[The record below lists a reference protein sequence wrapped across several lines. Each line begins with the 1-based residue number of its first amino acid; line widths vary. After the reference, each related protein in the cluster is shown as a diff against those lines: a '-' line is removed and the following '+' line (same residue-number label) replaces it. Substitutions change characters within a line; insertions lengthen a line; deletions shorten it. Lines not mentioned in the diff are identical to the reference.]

1 MYQFPEGF
9 YTKVT
14 VKKEI
19 TTTIAID
26 KKAAIQKNTET
37 KSSADIEMTSGDRK
51 QTVHVED
58 VRKLEEEMK
67 NLAEKMKEEKKDVC
81 HPSSQEKK
89 ENIFCP
95 ANQEKQKAIA
105 QLMMPENQGNLTQLM
120 MSGSQENFARPMTLE
135 SQERNLSY
143 GNMNI
148 THLPILMK
156 ENLTK
161 ECARRGKE
169 KMGERFYSAFYEDGY
184 CTKTVVS
191 SDGTECIR
199 DEQYT
204 KAGYYYEKENE
215 IAKKQISGHY
225 FEDLAEQVKQI

>member
-14 VKKEI
+14 VKKET
-19 TTTIAID
+19 TTTIVID
-26 KKAAIQKNTET
+26 KEAAIQKNTET
-37 KSSADIEMTSGDRK
+37 KSSANIEMTSGDRM
-51 QTVHVED
+51 QTVHVKD
-58 VRKLEEEMK
+58 VRKLEEEME
-67 NLAEKMKEEKKDVC
+67 NLAEKMKEE
-81 HPSSQEKK
+81 QK
-89 ENIFCP
+89 EVFQP
-95 ANQEKQKAIA
+95 ANQEKRKALA
-105 QLMMPENQGNLTQLM
+105 QPM
-120 MSGSQENFARPMTLE
+120 MSGSQEDFARPMTLE

-204 KAGYYYEKENE
+204 KAGYCYEKENE
-215 IAKKQISGHY
+215 IAKKQIGGHY

>member
-14 VKKEI
+14 VKKET
-19 TTTIAID
+19 TTTIVID
-26 KKAAIQKNTET
+26 KEAAIQKNTET

-51 QTVHVED
+51 QTVHVKD
-58 VRKLEEEMK
+58 VRKLEEEME
-67 NLAEKMKEEKKDVC
+67 NLAEKMKEE
-81 HPSSQEKK
+81 QK
-89 ENIFCP
+89 EVFQP
-95 ANQEKQKAIA
+95 ANQEKRKALA
-105 QLMMPENQGNLTQLM
+105 QPM
-120 MSGSQENFARPMTLE
+120 MSGSQEDFARPMTLE
-135 SQERNLSY
+135 SQERNLTY

-204 KAGYYYEKENE
+204 KAGYCYEKENE

>member
-14 VKKEI
+14 VKKET
-19 TTTIAID
+19 TTTIVID
-26 KKAAIQKNTET
+26 KEAAIQKNTET

-51 QTVHVED
+51 QTVHVKD
-58 VRKLEEEMK
+58 VRKLEEEME
-67 NLAEKMKEEKKDVC
+67 NLAEKMKEE
-81 HPSSQEKK
+81 QK
-89 ENIFCP
+89 EVFQP
-95 ANQEKQKAIA
+95 ANQEKQKA
-105 QLMMPENQGNLTQLM
+105 LTQPM
-120 MSGSQENFARPMTLE
+120 MSGSQEDFAKPMTLE

-204 KAGYYYEKENE
+204 KAGYCYEKENE

>member
-19 TTTIAID
+19 TTTIVID

-67 NLAEKMKEEKKDVC
+67 NLAEKMKEEQKDVF
-81 HPSSQEKK
+81 Q
-89 ENIFCP
+89 P
-95 ANQEKQKAIA
+95 AIQEKQKNLA
-105 QLMMPENQGNLTQLM
+105 QLIQPGK
-120 MSGSQENFARPMTLE
+120 QENFFQPAI
-135 SQERNLSY
+135 QERNLSY

-169 KMGERFYSAFYEDGY
+169 KKGERFYSAFYEDGY
-184 CTKTVVS
+184 CTRTVVS

-204 KAGYYYEKENE
+204 KAGYCYEKENE
-215 IAKKQISGHY
+215 IAKKQIGGHY

>member
-14 VKKEI
+14 VKKET
-19 TTTIAID
+19 TTTIVID
-26 KKAAIQKNTET
+26 KEAAIQKNTET

-51 QTVHVED
+51 QTVHVKD
-58 VRKLEEEMK
+58 VRKLEEEME
-67 NLAEKMKEEKKDVC
+67 NLAEKMKEE
-81 HPSSQEKK
+81 QK
-89 ENIFCP
+89 EVFQP
-95 ANQEKQKAIA
+95 ANQEKRKALA
-105 QLMMPENQGNLTQLM
+105 QPM
-120 MSGSQENFARPMTLE
+120 MSGNQEDFARPMTLE
-135 SQERNLSY
+135 SQERNLTY

-204 KAGYYYEKENE
+204 KAGYCYEKENE

>member
-14 VKKEI
+14 VKKET
-19 TTTIAID
+19 TTTIVID
-26 KKAAIQKNTET
+26 KEAAIQKNTET

-51 QTVHVED
+51 QTVHVKD
-58 VRKLEEEMK
+58 VRKLEEEME
-67 NLAEKMKEEKKDVC
+67 NLAEKMKEE
-81 HPSSQEKK
+81 QK
-89 ENIFCP
+89 EVFQP
-95 ANQEKQKAIA
+95 ANQEKRKALA
-105 QLMMPENQGNLTQLM
+105 QPM
-120 MSGSQENFARPMTLE
+120 MSGNQEDFARPMTLE
-135 SQERNLSY
+135 SQERNLTY

-169 KMGERFYSAFYEDGY
+169 KMGERFHSAFYEDGY

-204 KAGYYYEKENE
+204 KAGYCYEKENE

>member
-14 VKKEI
+14 VKKET
-19 TTTIAID
+19 TTTIVID
-26 KKAAIQKNTET
+26 KEAAIQKNTET

-51 QTVHVED
+51 QTVHVKD
-58 VRKLEEEMK
+58 VRKLEEEME
-67 NLAEKMKEEKKDVC
+67 NLAEKMKEE
-81 HPSSQEKK
+81 QK
-89 ENIFCP
+89 EVFQP
-95 ANQEKQKAIA
+95 ANQEKQKALA
-105 QLMMPENQGNLTQLM
+105 QPM
-120 MSGSQENFARPMTLE
+120 MSGSQEDFARPMTLE
-135 SQERNLSY
+135 SQERNLTY

-161 ECARRGKE
+161 ECVRRGKE

-204 KAGYYYEKENE
+204 KAGYCYEKENE
-215 IAKKQISGHY
+215 IAKKQIGGHY

>member
-9 YTKVT
+9 CTKVT
-14 VKKEI
+14 VKKET
-19 TTTIAID
+19 TTTIVID
-26 KKAAIQKNTET
+26 KKAAIQKNTDT

-67 NLAEKMKEEKKDVC
+67 NLAEKMKEEQKDVF
-81 HPSSQEKK
+81 HPA
-89 ENIFCP
+89 I
-95 ANQEKQKAIA
+95 QEKQKTLD
-105 QLMMPENQGNLTQLM
+105 QLIQPGK
-120 MSGSQENFARPMTLE
+120 QENFFQPV

-148 THLPILMK
+148 THLPILVK

-184 CTKTVVS
+184 CTKAVVS

-204 KAGYYYEKENE
+204 KAGYCYEKENE
-215 IAKKQISGHY
+215 IVKKQIGGHY

>member
-14 VKKEI
+14 VKKET
-19 TTTIAID
+19 TTTIVID
-26 KKAAIQKNTET
+26 KEAAIQKNTET
-37 KSSADIEMTSGDRK
+37 KSSADIEMTSGDRM
-51 QTVHVED
+51 QTVHVKD
-58 VRKLEEEMK
+58 VRKLEEEME
-67 NLAEKMKEEKKDVC
+67 NLAEKMKEE
-81 HPSSQEKK
+81 QK
-89 ENIFCP
+89 EVFQP
-95 ANQEKQKAIA
+95 ANQEKQKALA
-105 QLMMPENQGNLTQLM
+105 QPM

-135 SQERNLSY
+135 SQERNLTY

-169 KMGERFYSAFYEDGY
+169 KKGERFYSAFYEDGY

-204 KAGYYYEKENE
+204 KAGYCYEKENE

>member
-19 TTTIAID
+19 TTTIVINKEAS
-26 KKAAIQKNTET
+26 IQKNTQK

-51 QTVHVED
+51 QTVHVKD
-58 VRKLEEEMK
+58 VRKLEEEME
-67 NLAEKMKEEKKDVC
+67 NLAEKMKEEQKDVF
-81 HPSSQEKK
+81 HPAS
-89 ENIFCP
+89 
-95 ANQEKQKAIA
+95 QEKQKALA
-105 QLMMPENQGNLTQLM
+105 QPMMFGK
-120 MSGSQENFARPMTLE
+120 QENFAKPMTLE
-135 SQERNLSY
+135 SQERNLTY

-169 KMGERFYSAFYEDGY
+169 KMGERFHSAFYEDGY

-204 KAGYYYEKENE
+204 KAGYCYEKEGE
-215 IAKKQISGHY
+215 IVKKQIGGHY

>member
-14 VKKEI
+14 VKKET
-19 TTTIAID
+19 TTTIVID
-26 KKAAIQKNTET
+26 KEAAIQKNTET
-37 KSSADIEMTSGDRK
+37 KSSADIEMTSGDRM
-51 QTVHVED
+51 QTVHVKD

-67 NLAEKMKEEKKDVC
+67 NLAEKMKEE
-81 HPSSQEKK
+81 QK
-89 ENIFCP
+89 EVFQP
-95 ANQEKQKAIA
+95 ANQEKQKALA
-105 QLMMPENQGNLTQLM
+105 QPM

-204 KAGYYYEKENE
+204 KAGYCYEKENE

>member
-14 VKKEI
+14 VKKET
-19 TTTIAID
+19 TTTIVID
-26 KKAAIQKNTET
+26 KEAAIQKNTET

-51 QTVHVED
+51 QTVHVKD
-58 VRKLEEEMK
+58 VRKLEEEME
-67 NLAEKMKEEKKDVC
+67 NLAEKMKEEQKEVFQ
-81 HPSSQEKK
+81 PS
-89 ENIFCP
+89 
-95 ANQEKQKAIA
+95 NQEKQKALA
-105 QLMMPENQGNLTQLM
+105 QPM
-120 MSGSQENFARPMTLE
+120 MSGSQEGFARPMTLE
-135 SQERNLSY
+135 SQERNLTY

-169 KMGERFYSAFYEDGY
+169 KKGERFYSAFYEDGY
-184 CTKTVVS
+184 CTKTVVF

-204 KAGYYYEKENE
+204 KAGYCYEKENE

>member
-14 VKKEI
+14 VKKET
-19 TTTIAID
+19 TTTIVID
-26 KKAAIQKNTET
+26 KEAAIQKNTET

-51 QTVHVED
+51 QTVHVKD
-58 VRKLEEEMK
+58 VRKLEEEME
-67 NLAEKMKEEKKDVC
+67 NLAEKMKEE
-81 HPSSQEKK
+81 QK
-89 ENIFCP
+89 EVFQP
-95 ANQEKQKAIA
+95 ANQEKWKALA
-105 QLMMPENQGNLTQLM
+105 QPM
-120 MSGSQENFARPMTLE
+120 MSGSQEDFARPMTLE

-204 KAGYYYEKENE
+204 KAGYCYEKENE
-215 IAKKQISGHY
+215 IAKKQIGGHY

>member
-9 YTKVT
+9 YTEVT
-14 VKKEI
+14 VKKET
-19 TTTIAID
+19 TTTIVID
-26 KKAAIQKNTET
+26 KEAAIQKNTET
-37 KSSADIEMTSGDRK
+37 KCSADIEMTSGDRK
-51 QTVHVED
+51 QTVHVKD
-58 VRKLEEEMK
+58 VRKLEEEME
-67 NLAEKMKEEKKDVC
+67 NLAEKMKEEQKEVFQ
-81 HPSSQEKK
+81 PASQEKR
-89 ENIFCP
+89 
-95 ANQEKQKAIA
+95 KALA
-105 QLMMPENQGNLTQLM
+105 QPM
-120 MSGSQENFARPMTLE
+120 MSGSQEDFARPMTLE
-135 SQERNLSY
+135 SQERNLTY

-204 KAGYYYEKENE
+204 KAGYCYEKEND

>member
-14 VKKEI
+14 VKKET
-19 TTTIAID
+19 TTTIVID
-26 KKAAIQKNTET
+26 KEAAIQKNTET

-51 QTVHVED
+51 QTVHVKD
-58 VRKLEEEMK
+58 VRKLEEEME
-67 NLAEKMKEEKKDVC
+67 NLAEKMKEEQKEVFQ
-81 HPSSQEKK
+81 PASQEKR
-89 ENIFCP
+89 
-95 ANQEKQKAIA
+95 KALA
-105 QLMMPENQGNLTQLM
+105 QPM
-120 MSGSQENFARPMTLE
+120 MSGSQEDFARPMTLE
-135 SQERNLSY
+135 SQERNLTY

-169 KMGERFYSAFYEDGY
+169 KKGERFYSAFYEDGY

-204 KAGYYYEKENE
+204 KAGYCYEKENE

>member
-9 YTKVT
+9 YTEVT
-14 VKKEI
+14 VKKET
-19 TTTIAID
+19 TTTIVID
-26 KKAAIQKNTET
+26 KEAAIQKNTET
-37 KSSADIEMTSGDRK
+37 KCSADIEMTSGDRK
-51 QTVHVED
+51 QTVHVKD
-58 VRKLEEEMK
+58 VRKLEEEME
-67 NLAEKMKEEKKDVC
+67 NLAEKMKEEQKEVFQ
-81 HPSSQEKK
+81 PASQEKR
-89 ENIFCP
+89 
-95 ANQEKQKAIA
+95 KALA
-105 QLMMPENQGNLTQLM
+105 QPM
-120 MSGSQENFARPMTLE
+120 MSGSQEDFARPMTLE
-135 SQERNLSY
+135 SQERNLTY

-204 KAGYYYEKENE
+204 KAGYCYEKENE

>member
-19 TTTIAID
+19 TTTIVID

-81 HPSSQEKK
+81 HPSSQGKK

-120 MSGSQENFARPMTLE
+120 MSGKPENFFQPTI
-135 SQERNLSY
+135 QERNLSY

-204 KAGYYYEKENE
+204 KAGYCYEKENE

>member
-14 VKKEI
+14 VKKET
-19 TTTIAID
+19 TTTIVID
-26 KKAAIQKNTET
+26 KEAAIQKNTET

-51 QTVHVED
+51 QTVHVKD
-58 VRKLEEEMK
+58 VRKLEEEME
-67 NLAEKMKEEKKDVC
+67 NLAEKMKEE
-81 HPSSQEKK
+81 QK
-89 ENIFCP
+89 EVFQP
-95 ANQEKQKAIA
+95 ANQEKQKALA
-105 QLMMPENQGNLTQLM
+105 QPM

-135 SQERNLSY
+135 SQERNLTY

-204 KAGYYYEKENE
+204 KAGYCYEKENE

>member
-14 VKKEI
+14 VKKET
-19 TTTIAID
+19 TTTIVID
-26 KKAAIQKNTET
+26 KEAAIQKNTET
-37 KSSADIEMTSGDRK
+37 KSSADIEMTSGDRM
-51 QTVHVED
+51 QTVHVKD
-58 VRKLEEEMK
+58 VRKLEEEME
-67 NLAEKMKEEKKDVC
+67 NLAEKMKEE
-81 HPSSQEKK
+81 QK
-89 ENIFCP
+89 EVFQP
-95 ANQEKQKAIA
+95 ANQEKRKALA
-105 QLMMPENQGNLTQLM
+105 QPM

-135 SQERNLSY
+135 SQERNLTY

-169 KMGERFYSAFYEDGY
+169 KMGERFYSAFYKDGY

-204 KAGYYYEKENE
+204 KAGYCYEKENE

>member
-14 VKKEI
+14 VKKET
-19 TTTIAID
+19 TTTIVID
-26 KKAAIQKNTET
+26 KEAAIQKNTET

-51 QTVHVED
+51 QTVHVKD
-58 VRKLEEEMK
+58 VRKLEEEME
-67 NLAEKMKEEKKDVC
+67 NLAEKMKEE
-81 HPSSQEKK
+81 QK
-89 ENIFCP
+89 EVFQP
-95 ANQEKQKAIA
+95 ANQEKRKALA
-105 QLMMPENQGNLTQLM
+105 QPM
-120 MSGSQENFARPMTLE
+120 MSGNQEDFAKPMTLE
-135 SQERNLSY
+135 SQERNLTY

-204 KAGYYYEKENE
+204 KAGYCYEKENE

>member
-1 MYQFPEGF
+1 
-9 YTKVT
+9 
-14 VKKEI
+14 
-19 TTTIAID
+19 
-26 KKAAIQKNTET
+26 
-37 KSSADIEMTSGDRK
+37 
-51 QTVHVED
+51 
-58 VRKLEEEMK
+58 
-67 NLAEKMKEEKKDVC
+67 
-81 HPSSQEKK
+81 
-89 ENIFCP
+89 
-95 ANQEKQKAIA
+95 
-105 QLMMPENQGNLTQLM
+105 M

-135 SQERNLSY
+135 SQERNLTY

-204 KAGYYYEKENE
+204 KAGYCYEKENE
-215 IAKKQISGHY
+215 IAKKQIDGHY

>member
-1 MYQFPEGF
+1 MYQFPEEF

-19 TTTIAID
+19 TTTIIID

-67 NLAEKMKEEKKDVC
+67 NLAEKMKEEKKDVF
-81 HPSSQEKK
+81 Q
-89 ENIFCP
+89 P
-95 ANQEKQKAIA
+95 ANQEKQKALA
-105 QLMMPENQGNLTQLM
+105 QPM
-120 MSGSQENFARPMTLE
+120 MSGSQEDFARPMTLE
-135 SQERNLSY
+135 SQERNLTY

-169 KMGERFYSAFYEDGY
+169 KKGERFYSAFYEDGY

-204 KAGYYYEKENE
+204 KAGYCYEKENE

>member
-14 VKKEI
+14 VKKET
-19 TTTIAID
+19 TTTIVID
-26 KKAAIQKNTET
+26 KEAAIQKNTET

-51 QTVHVED
+51 QTVHVKD
-58 VRKLEEEMK
+58 VRKLEEEME
-67 NLAEKMKEEKKDVC
+67 NLAEKMKEEQKDVF
-81 HPSSQEKK
+81 HPAS
-89 ENIFCP
+89 
-95 ANQEKQKAIA
+95 QEKQKALA
-105 QLMMPENQGNLTQLM
+105 QPMMFGK
-120 MSGSQENFARPMTLE
+120 QENFAKPMTLE
-135 SQERNLSY
+135 SQERNLTY

-204 KAGYYYEKENE
+204 KAGYCYEKENE

>member
-19 TTTIAID
+19 TTTIVID

-51 QTVHVED
+51 QIVHVED

-120 MSGSQENFARPMTLE
+120 MSGKPENFFQPTI
-135 SQERNLSY
+135 QERNLSY

-169 KMGERFYSAFYEDGY
+169 KMGER
-184 CTKTVVS
+184 
-191 SDGTECIR
+191 I
-199 DEQYT
+199 
-204 KAGYYYEKENE
+204 
-215 IAKKQISGHY
+215 
-225 FEDLAEQVKQI
+225 